1 MAPGSSYTIKIP
13 NTSTE
18 QQPKPHTIYHL
29 LITLPLQ
36 TLALQKRYS
45 DFLDLHS
52 KITSQAGAAPSIS
65 PPPKTY
71 IPSFLGGGSSNNPTL
86 IENRRRGLEEYLQY
100 IVSESTESRWRETPA
115 WRAFLNLPGGA
126 SGKSSA
132 TNLSRASG
140 SSGHAPTEVA
150 LASDPAL
157 WLDTHREVKAV
168 LREAR
173 KHISARASTEGMT
186 ASHEENA
193 EAKRLLIRVAGMIS
207 ALERGLKSNGD
218 EWGRERLGDG
228 EIRRRRDLIAQTR
241 KEKDDLEGIL
251 SKIGRKREVEAV
263 VDNLST
269 KSNSASRPTLTKT
282 AVSTGRV
289 LGKETAKTRELDNA
303 GVLQLQQQIMQEQ
316 DEDVDVLAA
325 AVRRQRE
332 LATQINEELAVQNDL
347 LGLME
352 EDVDRVHGKIKVASK
367 RADKIK

>member
-1 MAPGSSYTIKIP
+1 MASSASYTIKIP
-13 NTSTE
+13 RTSTE
-18 QQPKPHTIYHL
+18 QQPKPHIIYHIVL
-29 LITLPLQ
+29 TLPLQ

-52 KITSQAGAAPSIS
+52 KISLQAGSVPPIS
-65 PPPKTY
+65 PPPKSY
-71 IPSFLGGGSSNNPTL
+71 IPSFLGGGSSNDPTL

-100 IVSESTESRWRETPA
+100 IIVEGTNARWRETPA

-126 SGKSSA
+126 SGKSSVA
-132 TNLSRASG
+132 NSTRTSG
-140 SSGHAPTEVA
+140 SIGSVPTEAA
-150 LASDPAL
+150 LISDPAL
-157 WLDTHREVKAV
+157 WLDTHREVKTI
-168 LREAR
+168 LQEAR
-173 KHISARASTEGMT
+173 KRVSARASADGTT

-193 EAKRLLIRVAGMIS
+193 EAKKLLTRAAGMIPT
-207 ALERGLKSNGD
+207 LERGLKSSGD

-251 SKIGRKREVEAV
+251 SMIGRKKEVEAV
-263 VDNLST
+263 VENLTT
-269 KSNSASRPTLTKT
+269 KSNSGSRPGLFKT
-282 AVSTGRV
+282 GVSKGRV